1 MGLGIN
7 VKTGRKA
14 IEQAQRRA
22 EILRLRSESDWT
34 LEEIGNHM
42 GIARDAVHN
51 IISRALN
58 NLTKKP
64 AENLLAMELA
74 RCDELLAQAMETVR
88 AFHPLIANGKVVYA
102 PVLDDNGQPMRDPAT
117 GDVLTTVLEDKA
129 PKLAAIATALRV
141 LDRRSKY
148 LGLDAPVRAQTDLT
162 VNTQSTAP
170 DLSHLTLHDL
180 ESLRHMLYGG
190 HNPVVNQDSQLPL
203 LEVLQ

>member
-1 MGLGIN
+1 MGKGIN

-22 EILRLRSESDWT
+22 EILRLRLDGLT

-64 AENLLAMELA
+64 AEDLLAMELA
-74 RCDELLAQAMETVR
+74 RCEELMTQALQTVR

-102 PVLDDNGQPMRDPAT
+102 PVLDDEGQPMRDPAT

-129 PKLAAIATALRV
+129 PKLAAIATCVRV

-162 VNTQSTAP
+162 VSAQSNAP
-170 DLSHLTLHDL
+170 DLSHLSLNDL
-180 ESLRHMLYGG
+180 EALRHMLYGG
-190 HNPVVNQDSQLPL
+190 RNPVVNQDNQLPA

>member
-1 MGLGIN
+1 MGRSIN

-22 EILRLRSESDWT
+22 EIMRLRLDGLT
-34 LEEIGNHM
+34 LEEIGTHM

-51 IISRALN
+51 IISRALD
-58 NLTKKP
+58 NLNKKP
-64 AENLLAMELA
+64 AEDLLAMELA
-74 RCDELLAQAMETVR
+74 RCEELIEESMATVR

-117 GDVLTTVLEDKA
+117 GEVLTTVLEDKA
-129 PKLAAIATALRV
+129 PKLAAIATSIRV
-141 LDRRSKY
+141 LERRSKY

-170 DLSHLTLHDL
+170 DLSHLSLSDL
-180 ESLRHMLYGG
+180 ETLRHMLYGG
-190 HNPVVNQDSQLPL
+190 HNPVVNQDSQPL
-203 LEVLQ
+203 ALEVLQ